1 MEVVE
6 NIIKILAIVTF
17 IKAVFEYVKGLNWKK
32 SEFLTKEIKDFLND
46 PKIKS
51 VCLMLDYNKRFIE
64 INSKST
70 KIDDDFLIQALK
82 THEEKQ
88 IFTPEEAFVRDLFD
102 DFFDKLGFFNIY
114 IKQDLVNRKEV
125 NEYLQYY
132 MDIVCKPGR
141 KPKELVDIFTNY
153 IEYYDFKNAKE
164 LLTRV

>member
-1 MEVVE
+1 
-6 NIIKILAIVTF
+6 
-17 IKAVFEYVKGLNWKK
+17 
-32 SEFLTKEIKDFLND
+32 
-46 PKIKS
+46 
-51 VCLMLDYNKRFIE
+51 MLDYNKRFIE

-88 IFTPEEAFVRDLFD
+88 IFSPEEAYVRDLFD
-102 DFFDKLGFFNIY
+102 NFFDKLGFFNIY
-114 IKQDLVNRKEV
+114 IKQGLVNRKEV

-132 MDIVCKPGR
+132 MGIVSKPGR

-164 LLTRV
+164 LLMKV